1 MRTSKSSFA
10 FVAVTVALLLTALHV
25 TTAACA
31 DDQLTPNHAR
41 SSQPPTSIAGQ
52 PYAAVGS
59 YGLTAFLPTVPVST
73 SPIYGVPVYA
83 ALGDCCMSHHYFYV
97 PLTYSPVYVDAYTFH
112 FGPGVPG
119 AYGPGHYR
127 FPYYSYRRPWYF
139 PGPPVFN
146 RNTGLVW

>member
-1 MRTSKSSFA
+1 MPTSKSSFVL
-10 FVAVTVALLLTALHV
+10 VAVTLLLTALDA
-25 TTAACA
+25 TAAARA
-31 DDQLTPNHAR
+31 DDQLAPNNAR
-41 SSQPPTSIAGQ
+41 SSQGTASNAVR

-59 YGLTAFLPTVPVST
+59 YGLAAYLPTVPVSAI
-73 SPIYGVPVYA
+73 PAYGVPVYLA
-83 ALGDCCMSHHYFYV
+83 PGDCCLPYYYIPMI
-97 PLTYSPVYVDAYTFH
+97 YSPVYVDAYTFH